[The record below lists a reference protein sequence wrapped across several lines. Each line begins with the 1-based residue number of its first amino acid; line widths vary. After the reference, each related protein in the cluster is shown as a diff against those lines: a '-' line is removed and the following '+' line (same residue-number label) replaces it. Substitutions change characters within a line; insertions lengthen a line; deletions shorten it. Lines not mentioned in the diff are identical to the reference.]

1 MTGAPRILV
10 VDDDP
15 LFTTIVCDFLR
26 DRGLAVTSAL
36 DAASAYEVAAR
47 CDVAVALVDMYLG
60 PDDGLAVCRAL
71 RESTPDASV
80 LLMTARP
87 EGFALSDAFG
97 PVADDF
103 FVKGNDLEELG
114 RRVAARLEQHMNLRS
129 VRQRERMLGQVVTLA
144 RAISPYHD
152 LAALLPAM
160 QPLLV
165 GLPGVTG
172 VRLELSP
179 KEGAATF
186 TVLEVGEAI
195 PMDDSTELRSVAMVG
210 DDRVEV
216 LPLGHGPMGRLLLRM
231 NGAAAI
237 DPDVLDTLSGIVA
250 SAISAARLFETLK
263 ERQARLERGY
273 VERHRQLARLTARL
287 ERLSDARDSFLA
299 LLSHDL
305 RSPISVVLGHC
316 QLIEEGLVTTTQLPK
331 AIATIQRQTERMSR
345 MVEDL
350 LDRYRHGESTTA
362 PRESGDIAR
371 VAREMAA
378 TFEPVA
384 ARRKQILALDV
395 VDVAPVD
402 ANMGEI
408 REVFANLLENAL
420 RHSPEKSTITLSVTA
435 GSEMIEVAVR
445 DEGPGFGAA
454 AEMGG
459 SGLGLGLK
467 ACARI
472 VAEAGGTLRAASLP
486 GGGAQATFTLP
497 LALPR
502 TTRAAVWILC
512 GDVDRIEQLTEV
524 VGRHWET
531 VTGTEGDDAVTRMRA
546 GVPSVLVLDSSVRGV
561 GDALELLK
569 TMKKDPD
576 LAAVPVIMLAPAGAP
591 AWIERAHTLG
601 ALTVL
606 PRPLDVEML
615 LGHIRR
621 AVRLVAAAMAGV
633 AGRAPDTLTGLE
645 TAMYV
650 GARLPELVEECR
662 LAGRPLP
669 AVHVDIVDL
678 KHINRAYGWVV
689 GDQLLLWVAGV
700 VRDRA
705 RPGDLVGR
713 VEDDA
718 FLLVMPGRTSDEA
731 EAIAVEIEDA
741 IGQAKPRLGVSR
753 VSVQV
758 TARAV
763 DVTTLPP
770 DALTAPFRAKEI

>member
-1 MTGAPRILV
+1 MASPQILV

-15 LFTTIVCDFLR
+15 LFTRIVCDFLR
-26 DRGLAVTSAL
+26 DRGMDVSSAS
-36 DAASAYEVAAR
+36 DAAGAREAVAH
-47 CDVAVALVDMYLG
+47 CDAAVALVDLYLG
-60 PDDGLAVCRAL
+60 EDDGLAVCRDL
-71 RESTPDASV
+71 RESAPDASV

-97 PVADDF
+97 PIADDF

-129 VRQRERMLGQVVTLA
+129 IRQRERMLAQVVMLA

-152 LAALLPAM
+152 LSALLPAL
-160 QPLLV
+160 QPLLS

-179 KEGAATF
+179 KEGVATF
-186 TVLEVGEAI
+186 TVLEAGEEIGA
-195 PMDDSTELRSVAMVG
+195 DGVSDARSVAMIG
-210 DDRVEV
+210 EDRVEI

-231 NGAAAI
+231 HGSAAI

-316 QLIEEGLVTTTQLPK
+316 QLIEEGLVAPTQFPK
-331 AIATIQRQTERMSR
+331 AIDTIQRQAERMSR

-350 LDRYRHGESTTA
+350 LDRYRHGESATA
-362 PRESGDIAR
+362 PRENGDLAR

-384 ARRKQILALDV
+384 ARRKQTLVLET
-395 VDVAPVD
+395 VDVAPID

-420 RHSPEKSTITLSVTA
+420 RHSPERSVVTLTVTA
-435 GSEMIEVAVR
+435 GVETVEVAVR

-512 GDVDRIEQLTEV
+512 GDVSRLEQLTEV

-531 VTGTEGDDAVTRMRA
+531 VTGTDADDALARMRA
-546 GVPSVLVLDSSVRGV
+546 SVPSVLVLDASVSGV

-569 TMKKDPD
+569 VMKTDPD

-591 AWIERAHTLG
+591 AWVERAHTLG

-615 LGHIRR
+615 IGHVRR
-621 AVRLVAAAMAGV
+621 AVRLVAAAMVAV

-662 LAGRPLP
+662 AARRPLP

-678 KHINRAYGWVV
+678 KHVNRAYGWVV

-718 FLLVMPGRTSDEA
+718 FLLVMPGRTSEEA
-731 EAIAVEIEDA
+731 EGIALEIEDA
-741 IGQAKPRLGVSR
+741 IGKAKPRLGVSR

-763 DVTTLPP
+763 DVTTRPP
-770 DALTAPFRAKEI
+770 DALAAPFRAKEI